1 MHMTKQDYYSS
12 RLALDREFEH
22 YLLTGNLNAAK
33 ETKNKIGQLMRQGL
47 QELGEEDFINVE
59 LEFETDSY

>member
-1 MHMTKQDYYSS
+1 MTRQEYYNR
-12 RLALDREFEH
+12 RLALDKEFEH

-33 ETKNKIGQLMRQGL
+33 ETKNKIGQLLIRGY

-59 LEFETDSY
+59 LEYETNNY

>member
-1 MHMTKQDYYSS
+1 M
-12 RLALDREFEH
+12 ALDREFEH